1 VSSPQPSAGVWP
13 WVVRAILAVA
23 ALAAPI
29 LVFRGF
35 TESEV
40 SDPVKQQ
47 RLREASRTP
56 AEPPISEST
65 AGRP

>member
-13 WVVRAILAVA
+13 WVLRGILAVA

-29 LVFRGF
+29 IVFRGL
-35 TESEV
+35 TDSEIP
-40 SDPVKQQ
+40 DPVRQQ
-47 RLREASRTP
+47 RLREASRAP
-56 AEPPISEST
+56 AEPPTRATT